1 MRRIPIVKR
10 LGPVLAICAALTL
23 VPVFVVPAAPQSVAA
38 LVGLTATAEPA
49 PPTAVRTFPTLT
61 DIGIVWTPP
70 ENNPEAYE
78 VQRRRPSGNWAGE
91 SGKLDPTVT
100 KWIDPNVQ
108 PGATVEYRVLAL
120 YADGQTLPSE
130 PVTATRPEQDPSV
143 GEVDVLMIDADRGGS
158 TTWLE
163 DEIASPVAQPSTS
176 GITRTLSAGTVQ
188 LTMPAV
194 LPGPGSYPVDA
205 STQPFLVRQKDA
217 ECSLKGTLTVEELAY
232 TADLQVATMAAQFT
246 GGSCNGAESVQGE
259 IRVKSSKPY
268 AALSIETPRIDLGE
282 IRLGTAPSRTSIT
295 LKNAGL
301 TTLSVMPQPL
311 GGDTTT
317 WTYAG
322 GIGCQISVG
331 QTCTVMVDFNP
342 HQATDFTQVIDLGDT
357 TSRMRHHVRI
367 SAHVVTRPDAPTEVK
382 ALSTYSGVDLSWR
395 APFSGNSKLTGFVV
409 RRSVNGIDT
418 TFQLPPDQYRWT
430 EPHPSGGP
438 NGATYRVSA
447 VNEIGNGPE
456 GAGVSPRSYVPEQLT
471 VFAGRTGEPASLGDL
486 ALPVAQ
492 QIVPED
498 KAPAGERTELTGSPN
513 GRDLAYTLAEGETD
527 GLWLRTRDSSG
538 AVADRKLL
546 LAPGIRHPAWSPDGA
561 RIAFTASGGGST
573 TCVDV
578 IGVADGSVVRVG
590 CGIDFPTWNSD
601 SRALIVQDKRLAG
614 APLARVEAREQGAR
628 IATLPGSAGATNP
641 TIAPTGTWL
650 AFLPS
655 GKNNQV
661 GFLPIGGGTPKLTT
675 VPSGTVEAISWDTT
689 GERLGVLLR
698 SGDTDLI
705 ERLDARAVMTSDEIV
720 QWDYVYGTGSGER
733 IADFTWQGQRPV
745 IKPTPSISGR
755 SISIPFDISALRV
768 EAVSCLLDEVH
779 YSAGC
784 TSPFTATG
792 LSTGTHKLQV
802 SASFTGYPSTNNYRA
817 YATRTF
823 YVDATGPVTQI
834 VSPTY
839 ATTVAPRATV
849 RYAGTD
855 ISGVTSYDVRF
866 RRASYGGTFGAYAQP
881 WTGIKTT
888 SVDLGI
894 SPGYE
899 YCFSARARDKF
910 GTIGAWS
917 PDRCF
922 SRALDDRSLTA
933 SSGWTR
939 QTSSL
944 LYLGTGTSTG
954 TYNASLTRTVQA
966 KRVFVVAT
974 RCPTC
979 GTAAVYLG
987 TRYIGVLNLYAATT
1001 QRQVIVA
1008 LPAQSAV
1015 FSGTL
1020 RIAARSSGKL
1030 IQIDGLG
1037 VRRT

>member
-1 MRRIPIVKR
+1 
-10 LGPVLAICAALTL
+10 
-23 VPVFVVPAAPQSVAA
+23 
-38 LVGLTATAEPA
+38 
-49 PPTAVRTFPTLT
+49 
-61 DIGIVWTPP
+61 
-70 ENNPEAYE
+70 
-78 VQRRRPSGNWAGE
+78 
-91 SGKLDPTVT
+91 
-100 KWIDPNVQ
+100 
-108 PGATVEYRVLAL
+108 
-120 YADGQTLPSE
+120 
-130 PVTATRPEQDPSV
+130 
-143 GEVDVLMIDADRGGS
+143 
-158 TTWLE
+158 
-163 DEIASPVAQPSTS
+163 
-176 GITRTLSAGTVQ
+176 
-188 LTMPAV
+188 
-194 LPGPGSYPVDA
+194 
-205 STQPFLVRQKDA
+205 
-217 ECSLKGTLTVEELAY
+217 
-232 TADLQVATMAAQFT
+232 
-246 GGSCNGAESVQGE
+246 
-259 IRVKSSKPY
+259 
-268 AALSIETPRIDLGE
+268 
-282 IRLGTAPSRTSIT
+282 
-295 LKNAGL
+295 
-301 TTLSVMPQPL
+301 
-311 GGDTTT
+311 
-317 WTYAG
+317 
-322 GIGCQISVG
+322 
-331 QTCTVMVDFNP
+331 
-342 HQATDFTQVIDLGDT
+342 
-357 TSRMRHHVRI
+357 
-367 SAHVVTRPDAPTEVK
+367 
-382 ALSTYSGVDLSWR
+382 VDLSWR
-395 APFSGNSKLTGFVV
+395 APDWGNAKPTGIVV
-409 RRSVNGIDT
+409 RRSVDGVDT
-418 TFQLPPDQYRWT
+418 TFQLPPDQIRWT
-430 EPHPSGGP
+430 EPLPSHTSA
-438 NGATYRVSA
+438 ATYRVSA
-447 VNEIGNGPE
+447 VNEIGNSPE
-456 GAGVSPRSYVPEQLT
+456 SAEVSPRRDAPQQLT
-471 VFAGRTGEPASLGDL
+471 VFAGRTGEPASLGGI

-498 KAPAGERTELTGSPN
+498 KAPVGDRTELTGSPN
-513 GRDLAYTLAEGETD
+513 GRDLAYTLAEGATD

-538 AVADRKLL
+538 AVADRKLRS
-546 LAPGIRHPAWSPDGA
+546 APGIRHPAWSPDGT
-561 RIAFTASGGGST
+561 RIAFTASGDGST

-578 IGVADGSVVRVG
+578 IGVADGSVLRVG

-655 GKNNQV
+655 GKNDQV
-661 GFLPIGGGTPKLTT
+661 GFLPIGGGTPKLTS
-675 VPSGTVEAISWDTT
+675 VSSGTVEAISWDTN
-689 GERLGVLLR
+689 GERLGVLVR
-698 SGDTDLI
+698 SSNRDLI

-733 IADFTWQGQRPV
+733 IADFTWQGRSPV
-745 IKPTPSISGR
+745 IKPTPAISGR
-755 SISIPFDISALRV
+755 SISIPFDISALRG
-768 EAVSCLLDEVH
+768 EAVHCFLDDV
-779 YSAGC
+779 YSSADC

-802 SASFTGYPSTNNYRA
+802 SASFTGYPSTNNYGA

-823 YVDATGPVTQI
+823 YVDATGPVTQV

-839 ATTVAPRATV
+839 ATTLAARATV
-849 RYAGTD
+849 RYSGTD

-922 SRALDDRSLTA
+922 SRPLDDRSLTA

-939 QTSSL
+939 QTNSL
-944 LYLGTGTSTG
+944 LYLGTGTSTS
-954 TYNASLTRTVQA
+954 TYNAALTRTVQA

-1001 QRQVIVA
+1001 QRQVIIA

-1030 IQIDGLG
+1030 IQIDGLA